1 MLRLI
6 IAGSRT
12 FADYELLQHSLDE
25 FIGLHSLG
33 DPHPGVVI
41 ISGMAKGADLLG
53 LRYAAER
60 GYTVEEFPAD
70 WSKGRSAGPQRN
82 RDMAN
87 SANACIVFWDGKS
100 KGTASMI
107 ALAKRQQ
114 LQLQVIHYGSED

>member
-25 FIGLHSLG
+25 FIALHSLG
-33 DPHPGVVI
+33 DPHPGVSI
-41 ISGMAKGADLLG
+41 ISGMAPGADLLG
-53 LRYAAER
+53 LRYATER
-60 GYTVEEFPAD
+60 GYAVEEFPAD

-82 RDMAN
+82 RAMAQ
-87 SANACIVFWDGKS
+87 SANACIAFWDGKS

-114 LQLQVIHYGSED
+114 LKLQVIYYGD

>member
-6 IAGSRT
+6 IAGSRS
-12 FADYELLQHSLDE
+12 FDDYAFLKASLDE
-25 FIGLHSLG
+25 FVAYHSLG
-33 DPHPGVVI
+33 DPDPGVLI

-53 LRYAAER
+53 VSYATER
-60 GYTVEEFPAD
+60 GYGVAKFPAD

-82 RDMAN
+82 REMAK

-107 ALAKRQQ
+107 SLAKEHQ
-114 LQLQVIHYGSED
+114 LKLKVIYYDG